1 MTYRLSLEEQP
12 GADDRAV
19 IEQGL
24 VNHAV
29 ARGIEP
35 RNHRSLAVFV
45 RDDTGRAL
53 GGLIGTTVWGWLQ
66 VAQLWVAQQIRGEGY
81 GIALMRAGEAEA
93 QRRGCHHALLDTFDF
108 QAREFYERLGYEVF
122 GEVRDFPRG
131 HARFF
136 MQKALHVG
144 DPKQP

>member
-1 MTYRLSLEEQP
+1 MKYVLALEEQP
-12 GADDRAV
+12 GQDDRAV

-24 VNHAV
+24 VSHAIGH
-29 ARGIEP
+29 GIEP
-35 RNHRSLAVFV
+35 RNHRSLTILV
-45 RDDTGRAL
+45 RDGQGRVL

-66 VAQLWVAQQIRGEGY
+66 VAQLWVDQQIRGDGY
-81 GIALMRAGEAEA
+81 GMALMRAGEAEA

-131 HARFF
+131 HTRFF
-136 MQKALHVG
+136 MQKPLDAG
-144 DPKQP
+144 DPT